1 MTEYCIKY
9 SLATGL
15 ELARFSGPEG
25 ISQAQFMAVNEA
37 IILVSASSFGLP
49 LADLSIAEIRSA
61 IWDRIKARRDAMID
75 GGAPTPSGAV
85 DSYLEARM
93 NIAGAVQ
100 AATIAQAS
108 AQAFTVNWTLLD
120 NSVVVLD
127 AAAMIAVG
135 LAVLAH
141 VNACHDRARA
151 LRDQINAAEDI
162 ASLLTID
169 IASGWPA

>member
-9 SLATGL
+9 SLETGL
-15 ELARFSGPEG
+15 ELARFSGQEG
-25 ISQAQFMAVNEA
+25 ISQAQFMAANEA
-37 IILVSASSFGLP
+37 IILVSSSAFGLP
-49 LADLSIAEIRSA
+49 MADIPIAEIRAA

-85 DSYLEARM
+85 DSYLEART

-100 AATIAQAS
+100 AATIAQAA
-108 AQAFTVNWTLLD
+108 AQPFSVSWTLLN

-127 AAAMIAVG
+127 ATAMIALG

-151 LRDQINAAEDI
+151 LRDQINTAETVQD
-162 ASLLTID
+162 LLTID